1 MQTPED
7 KLLDK
12 RLVYR
17 HLRQGLITQAQYNAH
32 IDGLPDVGE
41 RAAVVQ
47 VEVASVGLKNVAAK
61 DTGEAE

>member
-17 HLRQGLITQAQYNAH
+17 HLRQGLITRDQVQTH
-32 IDGLPDVGE
+32 LDGLPDVGAK
-41 RAAVVQ
+41 AARIQ
-47 VEVASVGLKNVAAK
+47 TEVSSVGVRSVAAK
-61 DTGEAE
+61 DTGENE